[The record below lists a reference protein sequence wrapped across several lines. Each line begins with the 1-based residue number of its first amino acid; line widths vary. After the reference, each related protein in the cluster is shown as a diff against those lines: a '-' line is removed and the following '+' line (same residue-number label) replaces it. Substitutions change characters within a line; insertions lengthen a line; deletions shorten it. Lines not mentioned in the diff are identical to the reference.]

1 VLSKRELT
9 IAAYRQIAIRGDLMN
24 DTTFGFREESSREI
38 LCFAEG
44 RPRLSIVVPCY
55 NEAACLDTLYR
66 RVSDAAQAKVGDS
79 YELVMV
85 DDGSRDRTWETMRAF
100 AEQDR
105 HILALR
111 LSRNHGH
118 QRALSAGLDV
128 CSGELILII
137 DADLQD
143 PPELLG
149 PMMERMEAEGADVV
163 YGARTRRHGE
173 TFTKRLTAKLF
184 YRLLSAASD
193 GTPIPL
199 DTGDFRLMTRRALDV
214 LRAMPEEARF
224 IRGMVAWIG
233 FRQVPFEYERD
244 ERLAGETHYP
254 FFKMLRLALDA
265 LTGFSSLPLRLASY
279 AGMLFTLLAL
289 ILTAYSLVAWLS
301 GEAVAGWTSLIVVV
315 LVMGAVQLFVLGV
328 LGQYL
333 GRLYTQSKNRPL
345 YIIGDYS
352 GEMRER
358 ASLGIVASSVSRPC
372 PVR

>member
-1 VLSKRELT
+1 
-9 IAAYRQIAIRGDLMN
+9 MN
-24 DTTFGFREESSREI
+24 DMTFGFRRDFPGAAALAPED
-38 LCFAEG
+38 
-44 RPRLSIVVPCY
+44 RPRLSVVVPCY
-55 NEAACLDTLYR
+55 NEEACLDALYR
-66 RVSDAAQAKVGDS
+66 RVSDAARAQVGDA

-85 DDGSRDRTWETMRAF
+85 DDGSRDRTWDILRAF

-105 HILALR
+105 HVLALR

-118 QRALSAGLDV
+118 QLALSAGLDM
-128 CSGELILII
+128 CSGGLILII

-149 PMMERMEAEGADVV
+149 PMMERMEAQEADVV
-163 YGARTRRHGE
+163 YAARTHRHGE
-173 TFTKRLTAKLF
+173 TLAKRASAKLF
-184 YRLLSAASD
+184 YRLLSVASD
-193 GTPIPL
+193 GTAIPL
-199 DTGDFRLMTRRALDV
+199 DTGDFRLMTRRSLDV
-214 LRAMPEEARF
+214 LRSMPEEARF

-233 FRQVPFEYERD
+233 FKQVPFEYERA
-244 ERLAGETHYP
+244 ERFAGETNYP

-289 ILTAYSLVAWLS
+289 ALTAYSLAAWFS
-301 GEAVAGWTSLIVVV
+301 GSAVAGWTSLIVVV

-345 YIIGDYS
+345 YIVGDYA
-352 GEMRER
+352 GDPKAH
-358 ASLGIVASSVSRPC
+358 ASLGIVTRPA
-372 PVR
+372 RQHAIK

>member
-1 VLSKRELT
+1 
-9 IAAYRQIAIRGDLMN
+9 MN
-24 DTTFGFREESSREI
+24 DMTFGLRGGFPNVAACTPED
-38 LCFAEG
+38 
-44 RPRLSIVVPCY
+44 RPRLSVVIPCY
-55 NEAACLDTLYR
+55 NEEACLDVLYR
-66 RVSDAAQAKVGDS
+66 RVTDAARSTVGDN

-85 DDGSRDRTWETMRAF
+85 DDGSRDSTWDMLRSF

-105 HILALR
+105 RVLALR

-118 QRALSAGLDV
+118 QLALSAGLDV

-149 PMMERMEAEGADVV
+149 PMMERMEAEEADVV
-163 YGARTRRHGE
+163 YASRTHRHGE
-173 TFTKRLTAKLF
+173 TLSKRVSAKLF

-214 LRAMPEEARF
+214 LRSMPEEARF

-233 FRQVPFEYERD
+233 FKQVPFEYQRD
-244 ERLAGETHYP
+244 ERFAGETNYP

-265 LTGFSSLPLRLASY
+265 FSGFSSLPLRLASY
-279 AGMLFTLLAL
+279 AGLLFTLLAL
-289 ILTAYSLVAWLS
+289 ALTVYSVSAWLS
-301 GEAVAGWTSLIVVV
+301 GQAIAGWTSLIVVV

-345 YIIGDYS
+345 YIIGDYA
-352 GEMRER
+352 GELRGH
-358 ASLGIVASSVSRPC
+358 ASLGIIAGPVARHASVQ
-372 PVR
+372 

>member
-1 VLSKRELT
+1 
-9 IAAYRQIAIRGDLMN
+9 MN
-24 DTTFGFREESSREI
+24 DMTFGSREGFRTA
-38 LCFAEG
+38 LSWPPED
-44 RPRLSIVVPCY
+44 RPRLSVVVPCY
-55 NEAACLDTLYR
+55 NEEACLDVLYR
-66 RVSDAAQAKVGDS
+66 RVSDAARAQVGDD
-79 YELVMV
+79 YELVMI
-85 DDGSRDRTWETMRAF
+85 DDGSRDRTWEMMRAY

-105 HILALR
+105 HVLALR

-118 QRALSAGLDV
+118 QLALSAGLDV
-128 CSGELILII
+128 CSGELILVI

-163 YGARTRRHGE
+163 YAARTQRHGE
-173 TFTKRLTAKLF
+173 TMTKRLTAKLF

-193 GTPIPL
+193 GTSIPL

-214 LRAMPEEARF
+214 LRSMPEEARF

-233 FRQVPFEYERD
+233 FKQVPFEYERD
-244 ERLAGETHYP
+244 ERFAGETNYP
-254 FFKMLRLALDA
+254 FFKMMRLALDA
-265 LTGFSSLPLRLASY
+265 FTGFSSLPLRLASY

-289 ILTAYSLVAWLS
+289 ALTIYSLGAWMAGS
-301 GEAVAGWTSLIVVV
+301 AVTGWTSLIVVV

-345 YIIGDYS
+345 YIVGDYA
-352 GEMRER
+352 GAMRAH
-358 ASLGIVASSVSRPC
+358 ASLGIVTRPAA
-372 PVR
+372 RHLAAK

>member
-1 VLSKRELT
+1 
-9 IAAYRQIAIRGDLMN
+9 MN
-24 DTTFGFREESSREI
+24 DTTFDFRRESPCAISF
-38 LCFAEG
+38 FAED
-44 RPRLSIVVPCY
+44 RPRLSVVVPCY
-55 NEAACLDTLYR
+55 NEEACLSALYR
-66 RVSDAAQAKVGDS
+66 RVSNAARAKIGED
-79 YELVMV
+79 YELVLI
-85 DDGSRDRTWETMRAF
+85 DDGSCDHTWEMMRAL
-100 AEQDR
+100 ADQDR
-105 HILALR
+105 HVLALR

-118 QRALSAGLDV
+118 QLALSAGLDV

-163 YGARTRRHGE
+163 YAARTRRHGE
-173 TFTKRLTAKLF
+173 TLTKRFTAKLF

-193 GTPIPL
+193 GTSIPL

-214 LRAMPEEARF
+214 LRSMPEEARF

-233 FRQVPFEYERD
+233 FKQVPFEYERD
-244 ERLAGETHYP
+244 ERLAGETNYP

-265 LTGFSSLPLRLASY
+265 LTGFSSLPLRFASY
-279 AGMLFTLLAL
+279 AGMLFTVLAL
-289 ILTAYSLVAWLS
+289 IVTVYSLAAWFS
-301 GEAVAGWTSLIVVV
+301 GEAIAGWTSLIVVV

-333 GRLYTQSKNRPL
+333 GRLYTQSKSRPL

-352 GEMRER
+352 GEMRGH
-358 ASLGIVASSVSRPC
+358 ASLGIIAGPASKPSPFDDQRRS
-372 PVR
+372 